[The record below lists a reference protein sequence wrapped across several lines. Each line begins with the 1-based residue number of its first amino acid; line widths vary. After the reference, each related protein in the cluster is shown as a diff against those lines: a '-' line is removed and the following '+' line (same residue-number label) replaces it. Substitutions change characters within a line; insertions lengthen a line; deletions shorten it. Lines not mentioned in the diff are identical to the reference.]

1 MNSAAFDPSG
11 ETVVTASDDKTA
23 RLWDARTGELKGVL
37 EGHTEWVSSA
47 AFNPS
52 GETVVTA
59 SRDNTARLYSRSHM
73 WDGRTGKCRGV
84 VALGFR
90 ASDVRFG
97 EGTEAAIMFS
107 GENAAVS
114 RCALVVRCE
123 VPADWSVFEGPL
135 KVIHRA
141 SCAAGMLRCDLR
153 KPNGSFVE

>member
-1 MNSAAFDPSG
+1 MCSSDLAAFDPSG

-23 RLWDARTGELKGVL
+23 RLWDARTGE
-37 EGHTEWVSSA
+37 
-47 AFNPS
+47 
-52 GETVVTA
+52 
-59 SRDNTARLYSRSHM
+59 
-73 WDGRTGKCRGV
+73 CRGV

-97 EGTEAAIMFS
+97 EGTEAAVMFS

-153 KPNGSFVE
+153 KPNGSIVE